1 MTVTQYGE
9 LLSQKEDEKEKVTEG
24 EDSNKVKE

>member
-1 MTVTQYGE
+1 MTATQYGE
-9 LLSQKEDEKEKVTEG
+9 LLSQKEDEKGKVTEW

>member
-1 MTVTQYGE
+1 MTATQYGE